1 VWIARRL
8 DIARHW
14 HQHFPLVEEAG

>member
-1 VWIARRL
+1 VWVARRL

-14 HQHFPLVEEAG
+14 HEHFPIGRRAD